1 MSETRART
9 VHRGNTAA
17 AGGSPMPET
26 RARTVRRG
34 NAAAAGGGSPDAV
47 GLLAFVLAALALAA
61 PDAGAQ
67 DTDWPV
73 YLGDAGRS
81 HYSALD
87 QIDRGNVH
95 ELEVAWTYDS
105 GELRGS
111 RSTMYTSPLV
121 IDGVL
126 YGLSPRLV
134 AFALDAATGDELW
147 RHDPGLPGA
156 AQRGLMWWDGDGGP
170 RLFYTAGRI
179 LIALDPA
186 TGEPAEAFG
195 DGGRLDLMLPGE
207 SGPMTVTAPG
217 VVFEDRLVF
226 GFSTSESDGAL
237 PGSIRAF
244 DAGTGELEW
253 QFHSIPRPD
262 DPGAETWAPGSLE
275 NAGGANTWT
284 AMALDEERG
293 LLFVPTGSAT
303 PDFYGGRRPGDN
315 LYANCL
321 LALDARTG
329 ELRWHFQVVRH
340 DIWDRDLPAPP
351 TLVELERDGTV
362 IDAVALTTKSGHL
375 YVFDR
380 DTGEPLYDIIEEE
393 TLPSELPGEVPAPT
407 EPVSAVAV
415 TRQAFELTTRSP
427 EAAAHVQEII
437 RDFDLRPWAPPTL
450 DGTLFFPGYDG
461 GAEWGGSAFDP
472 GTDRLIV
479 NMSEIGGILQL
490 YEIPVG
496 FSDGGVYAEHCGS
509 CHGPDL
515 EGTENGP
522 GLDGVIDRLGRTEVE
537 TILREGRG
545 RMPPF
550 GHLGEIERRGVLRHL
565 AAPAA
570 ARAAD
575 TPSTE
580 VRYAHGGYR
589 WVRDHDG
596 LPGNTPPWGTL
607 TSVDLATGEFD
618 WQVPFG
624 GYPGHEDLGYG
635 SESYGGPVVTAGGLV
650 FIAATPDR
658 KLRAVDVR
666 NGEELWQAEL
676 PAAGYSTPV
685 TYTAGGRQ
693 FVVIA
698 AGGGRQGPPSGSEYW
713 AFSLPEE

>member
-1 MSETRART
+1 MPETRART
-9 VHRGNTAA
+9 VHRGNAGPAA
-17 AGGSPMPET
+17 
-26 RARTVRRG
+26 
-34 NAAAAGGGSPDAV
+34 GGSPDAV
-47 GLLAFVLAALALAA
+47 GPLALVLTAFALAA

-87 QIDRGNVH
+87 RIDRRNVH

-105 GELRGS
+105 GELRAGG
-111 RSTMYTSPLV
+111 STMYTSPLV

-134 AFALDAATGDELW
+134 AFALDAATGEERW

-156 AQRGLMWWDGDGGP
+156 AQRGLMWWEGDAGP
-170 RLFYTAGRI
+170 RLFYTAGPI

-186 TGEPAEAFG
+186 TGEPVEAFG
-195 DGGRLDLMLPGE
+195 DGGRLDLTPAGR
-207 SGPMTVTAPG
+207 SGPLTVTAPG
-217 VVFEDRLVF
+217 VVFEDRLLF

-244 DAGTGELEW
+244 DAGAGELVW
-253 QFHSIPRPD
+253 QFDTIPRPD

-275 NAGGANTWT
+275 NAGGANAWT
-284 AMALDEERG
+284 AMTLDEERG

-329 ELRWHFQVVRH
+329 ELRWHYQVVRH
-340 DIWDRDLPAPP
+340 DIWDRDLPSPP
-351 TLVELERDGTV
+351 TLVQLERDGRV
-362 IDAVALTTKSGHL
+362 IDAVAVTTKSGHL

-380 DTGEPLYDIIEEE
+380 DTGESLYDIFEEE
-393 TLPSELPGEVPAPT
+393 TLPNVLPGEVPAPT

-415 TRQAFELTTRSP
+415 TRQRFELTTRSP
-427 EAAAHVQEII
+427 EAAAFVREVIA
-437 RDFDLRPWAPPTL
+437 DFDLRPWAPPTL

-472 GTDRLIV
+472 ATNRLIV
-479 NMSEIGGILQL
+479 NMSEIGGILQM

-515 EGTENGP
+515 EGTSNGP
-522 GLDGVIDRLGRTEVE
+522 SLEGVVDRLGRRGVDA
-537 TILREGRG
+537 IVREGRG

-550 GHLGEIERRGVLRHL
+550 AHLGEIERRGVLRHL
-565 AAPAA
+565 AAPAE
-570 ARAAD
+570 ARAAE

-580 VRYAHGGYR
+580 VRYAHAGYR
-589 WVRDHDG
+589 WVRDHEG

-607 TSVDLATGEFD
+607 TSIDLATGEFD

-624 GYPGHEDLGYG
+624 GYPGHEDLDYG
-635 SESYGGPVVTAGGLV
+635 SENYGGPVVTAGGLI
-650 FIAATPDR
+650 FIGATPDR
-658 KLRAVDVR
+658 KFRAYDVET
-666 NGEELWQAEL
+666 GEELWRREL
-676 PAAGYSTPV
+676 PAGGFSTPA

-698 AGGGRQGPPSGSEYW
+698 AGGGRRGPPSGSEYW
-713 AFSLPEE
+713 AFALPEE